1 MNTLQHRLSEG
12 RDVGR
17 IRNSIWPLKT
27 SASLERPLVGRALK
41 RNRKLRQESL
51 VVVSERPIAFAVEHP
66 SGADP
71 RIGVKTFGWMSHAD
85 QPGRYVV
92 TVDVSGMRSYERQ
105 KRLLQQAKAQLCRL
119 ADALAKNE
127 LDLKW
132 LLE

>member
-1 MNTLQHRLSEG
+1 
-12 RDVGR
+12 
-17 IRNSIWPLKT
+17 
-27 SASLERPLVGRALK
+27 
-41 RNRKLRQESL
+41 
-51 VVVSERPIAFAVEHP
+51 
-66 SGADP
+66 
-71 RIGVKTFGWMSHAD
+71 MSHAGY

-105 KRLLQQAKAQLCRL
+105 KRLLQQAKAQLLRL